1 MTIINKDNYAHGKN
15 SQHLC
20 IVKNAEEKRLSREKI
35 KRNNI

>member
-15 SQHLC
+15 SQHR
-20 IVKNAEEKRLSREKI
+20 IVKNAVEKRLTMEKI